1 MSGSGPPR
9 DPPPVRGRTRRAAE
23 LGLAAAALLVA
34 AAGSELALRALGIA
48 YPPFYRTS
56 ADVGDSLLPGSE
68 GWWTQEGRAHVR
80 INADGMR
87 DRDHDLARPP
97 GTLRI
102 AVLGDSYAEAF
113 QVEQGE
119 AFWAV
124 LERALRGCPRLD
136 GRRPEL
142 LNFGV
147 AGYGTT
153 QQLLMLQRRVWK
165 YAPDLVLL
173 LFTTGNDVRNNSKT
187 LQGGGRPYLRL
198 VDGEAVLD
206 TSFLDKRSSRWRT
219 SRAGDLWYAA
229 LQRSRLLQV
238 LAQAPRAW
246 RRLWEPDPARP
257 APGPPP
263 PVEAGLDA
271 EVHRDPT
278 DPDWVEAWTIT
289 EIALRRIAAEVRSHD
304 ARLLLAT
311 GSSPIQVDPDP
322 ALRVR
327 AAEAL
332 GVADLLYPDRR
343 LAAFAEAEGIPFVM
357 LAPTLLAWAE
367 AHGACVHGFSNTARC
382 QGHWNADGHRVAGEA
397 LAEALCRELPEP
409 APAGP

>member
-1 MSGSGPPR
+1 VSGSGPPR

-87 DRDHDLARPP
+87 DRDHDVARPP
-97 GTLRI
+97 GTFRI

-257 APGPPP
+257 APGPPIRTGWRRGRSRRSRSGASRRRCGATTPACCWP
-263 PVEAGLDA
+263 PAA
-271 EVHRDPT
+271 
-278 DPDWVEAWTIT
+278 
-289 EIALRRIAAEVRSHD
+289 RRSRWI
-304 ARLLLAT
+304 
-311 GSSPIQVDPDP
+311 
-322 ALRVR
+322 
-327 AAEAL
+327 
-332 GVADLLYPDRR
+332 
-343 LAAFAEAEGIPFVM
+343 
-357 LAPTLLAWAE
+357 PTL
-367 AHGACVHGFSNTARC
+367 RC
-382 QGHWNADGHRVAGEA
+382 GR
-397 LAEALCRELPEP
+397 
-409 APAGP
+409 GPPRRSGWRTSSTRIDDWPHSPRPRGSRS